1 MTAKRMLLIPALLP
15 VLLLISCG
23 SEQQTSQQQSYKDTK
38 SMVLDVLKT
47 EEAEKAIL
55 ASAAKNQDKT
65 IKLLSTGEGQQIQL
79 AVKELLTT
87 ENHGVKMLEATM
99 TDPKFAGDFAKAAQ
113 KNLKQMEKDLLKDP
127 EYQKSL
133 FEAFNNPDFQK
144 IILETMKSQKYRQ
157 QMLEVVR
164 ESLQSPLFKAELI
177 AMFQK
182 AVSEEMK
189 YKDDKTL
196 TITAE
201 SGKGGQSGG
210 QGGGKEGG
218 QGGDQG
224 GDQQGDQKEGQK
236 SDQGGGDE
244 QKNQDSGSDQGSDS
258 GGESSDQAGGEDGQ
272 GEESKSKEKKK

>member
-1 MTAKRMLLIPALLP
+1 MKAKRIWLIPALLP
-15 VLLLISCG
+15 ILMLISCG
-23 SEQQTSQQQSYKDTK
+23 SEQQPVQQQSYKDTK
-38 SMVLDVLKT
+38 TMVLDVLKT

-65 IKLLSTGEGQQIQL
+65 IKLLSTGEGQQIQM

-99 TDPKFAGDFAKAAQ
+99 TDPKFAGAFAKAAQ
-113 KNLKQMEKDLLKDP
+113 SNLKQIEKDLLKDP

-177 AMFQK
+177 TMFQK
-182 AVSEEMK
+182 AVAEEMK
-189 YKDDKTL
+189 PKDDQTL
-196 TITAE
+196 TIVGE
-201 SGKGGQSGG
+201 SGGKSQSGG
-210 QGGGKEGG
+210 QEGG
-218 QGGDQG
+218 QQG
-224 GDQQGDQKEGQK
+224 GSDQKSKE
-236 SDQGGGDE
+236 
-244 QKNQDSGSDQGSDS
+244 SGSDEKQQS
-258 GGESSDQAGGEDGQ
+258 GDEGDKDD
-272 GEESKSKEKKK
+272 ESKNTDSQEKDQSQDTEKPQKDKEQ

>member
-23 SEQQTSQQQSYKDTK
+23 SEQQSSSQPQSYKDMK
-38 SMVLDVLKT
+38 AMVLDVLKT
-47 EEAEKAIL
+47 EDAQKAIM
-55 ASAAKNQDKT
+55 STAAKNQDKT
-65 IKLLSTGEGQQIQL
+65 IQLLSTGEGQQIQL

-87 ENHGVKMLEATM
+87 ENHGLKMLEATM
-99 TDPKFAGDFAKAAQ
+99 TDPKFAGEFAKAAQ
-113 KNLKQMEKDLLKDP
+113 KNIKQIEKDLLKDP
-127 EYQKSL
+127 EYQKNL
-133 FEAFNNPDFQK
+133 FEALNNPDYQK

-157 QMLEVVR
+157 QMQEVVR

-201 SGKGGQSGG
+201 SGKGGGG
-210 QGGGKEGG
+210 KQGDQQGGDSQGQDQGGGQKG
-218 QGGDQG
+218 GGDSGSG
-224 GDQQGDQKEGQK
+224 GDQQ
-236 SDQGGGDE
+236 S
-244 QKNQDSGSDQGSDS
+244 QDSGGQDEQSSGDSDDS
-258 GGESSDQAGGEDGQ
+258 SQEQEDQ
-272 GEESKSKEKKK
+272 SKSKEKKK

>member
-1 MTAKRMLLIPALLP
+1 MTVKRRLLIPALLP
-15 VLLLISCG
+15 VLLLVSCG
-23 SEQQTSQQQSYKDTK
+23 SEQQASQQQSYKDIK

-55 ASAAKNQDKT
+55 STAAKNQDKT
-65 IKLLSTGEGQQIQL
+65 IKLLATGEGQQIQL

-87 ENHGVKMLEATM
+87 EDHGLKMLQATM

-113 KNLKQMEKDLLKDP
+113 KNLKQIEKDLLKDP
-127 EYQKSL
+127 EYQKSM

-177 AMFQK
+177 NMFQK

-189 YKDDKTL
+189 YSSDKTL
-196 TITAE
+196 SITGE
-201 SGKGGQSGG
+201 KGK
-210 QGGGKEGG
+210 GGGKEGG
-218 QGGDQG
+218 G
-224 GDQQGDQKEGQK
+224 QGDQKSGQGDQKSQGEGQGDK
-236 SDQGGGDE
+236 KEGQQDQKDGGGDKEGE
-244 QKNQDSGSDQGSDS
+244 QSQDGDQGKS
-258 GGESSDQAGGEDGQ
+258 GGD
-272 GEESKSKEKKK
+272 EESKDEENQK